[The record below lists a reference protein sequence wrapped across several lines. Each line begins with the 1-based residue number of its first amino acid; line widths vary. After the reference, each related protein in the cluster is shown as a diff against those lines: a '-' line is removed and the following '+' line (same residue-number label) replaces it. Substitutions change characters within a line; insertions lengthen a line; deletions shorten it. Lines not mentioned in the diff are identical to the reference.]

1 MLLGAERGVGA
12 TGAAQSSLVEEFA
25 AGPSKQFRL
34 MALVMLDLAK
44 VGGNCWK
51 SVRGARMNNRY
62 GTLASWV
69 YNLDKPVG
77 RSFGDIEYYRERL
90 SGCAGPVLEPAVGN
104 GRFFVPMLEAGIAV
118 EGFDPS
124 EEMLGYCREACRQRS
139 LSARLSRQTFEDF
152 SYAQK
157 FEAIVVPLGSF
168 QLITGFDQAKA
179 VLKRF
184 YDHLAPNGRLMIDLD
199 AIGGFLG
206 EGGRVRSWTTEDGDL
221 LTLADTRVSTDYIA
235 QTTVTHLRYEL
246 WKETKLAD
254 TELELFSLRWWG
266 VNEFA
271 QSLREA
277 GFVDV
282 VASGNYQYGRVPRKG
297 DETISFEA
305 RRPV

>member
-1 MLLGAERGVGA
+1 
-12 TGAAQSSLVEEFA
+12 
-25 AGPSKQFRL
+25 
-34 MALVMLDLAK
+34 
-44 VGGNCWK
+44 
-51 SVRGARMNNRY
+51 MNNRY

-77 RSFGDIEYYRERL
+77 RSFGDVEYYRRRL
-90 SGCAGPVLEPAVGN
+90 ESCSGPVLEPAVGN

-124 EEMLGYCREACRQRS
+124 EEMLGYCKEQCLERS
-139 LSARLSRQTFEDF
+139 LPAKLARKTFETF

-168 QLITGFDQAKA
+168 QLVTDLVAAKA

-184 YDHLAPNGRLMIDLD
+184 YDHLAPDGRLMVDLD
-199 AIGGFLG
+199 PIGGFLG
-206 EGGRVRSWTTEDGDL
+206 RGGNIRSWKTGDGDL
-221 LTLADTRVSTDYIA
+221 LTLTDNRVETDFVA
-235 QTTVTHLRYEL
+235 QTTVSQLRYEH
-246 WKETKLAD
+246 WRDTKLVS

-271 QSLREA
+271 LSLQEA

-282 VASGNYQYGRVPRKG
+282 VVSGTCQYGRVPQKD

-305 RRPV
+305 RRPA

>member
-1 MLLGAERGVGA
+1 
-12 TGAAQSSLVEEFA
+12 
-25 AGPSKQFRL
+25 
-34 MALVMLDLAK
+34 
-44 VGGNCWK
+44 
-51 SVRGARMNNRY
+51 MNNRY

-104 GRFFVPMLEAGIAV
+104 GRFFVPMLEAGIDIK
-118 EGFDPS
+118 GFDPS
-124 EEMLGYCREACRQRS
+124 EEMLGYCRTACEERS
-139 LSARLSRQTFEDF
+139 LDVERVSRATFEDF
-152 SYAQK
+152 DHERSLA
-157 FEAIVVPLGSF
+157 AIVVPLGSF
-168 QLITGFDQAKA
+168 QLITDVAAAKS
-179 VLKRF
+179 VLRRF
-184 YDHLAPNGRLMIDLD
+184 FQHLAPGGRLMIDLD

-221 LTLADTRVSTDYIA
+221 LTLTDTRVSTDYIA

-246 WKETKLAD
+246 WKDTKLAD

-266 VNEFA
+266 VEEFA
-271 QSLREA
+271 MALREA

-282 VASGNYQYGRVPRKG
+282 VASGNYQYGRAPQKD

-305 RRPV
+305 RRPVER

>member
-1 MLLGAERGVGA
+1 
-12 TGAAQSSLVEEFA
+12 
-25 AGPSKQFRL
+25 
-34 MALVMLDLAK
+34 
-44 VGGNCWK
+44 
-51 SVRGARMNNRY
+51 MNNRY

-104 GRFFVPMLEAGIAV
+104 GRFFVPMLEAGIAI

-124 EEMLGYCREACRQRS
+124 EEMLGYCREAARQRS
-139 LSARLSRQTFEDF
+139 LEVRLSRQTFEAF

-168 QLITGFDQAKA
+168 QLITGLDQAKA

-199 AIGGFLG
+199 AMGGFLG
-206 EGGRVRSWTTEDGDL
+206 ASGNIRSWTTEDGDL
-221 LTLADTRVSTDYIA
+221 LTLTDNRVETDFIA
-235 QTTVTHLRYEL
+235 QTTVSQLRYEH
-246 WKETKLAD
+246 WRHTKLVD
-254 TELELFSLRWWG
+254 SELELFSLRWWG

-271 QSLREA
+271 MALGES

-282 VASGNYQYGRVPRKG
+282 VASGNYQYGRAPQKD

-305 RRPV
+305 RRPA